1 MVIEIIGGGG
11 ILHYMHKSSF
21 LNPPQLPFL
30 HLLSNPSLSFH
41 FPTSLPIPLHLTR
54 PFTPFNFH
62 PIKPFS
68 TLLSLS
74 NPFLLSSNLL
84 AWSPDRKIFEMPNA
98 CPYVWMYSGDLYT
111 GHVSKF
117 TCFTRS
123 TSWRLHQKRDNMEH
137 WNSCFPLPCGW
148 NVRV

>member
-11 ILHYMHKSSF
+11 ILHFAQILISQSPH
-21 LNPPQLPFL
+21 LPFL

-68 TLLSLS
+68 TLLSPS

-84 AWSPDRKIFEMPNA
+84 A
-98 CPYVWMYSGDLYT
+98 
-111 GHVSKF
+111 
-117 TCFTRS
+117 
-123 TSWRLHQKRDNMEH
+123 
-137 WNSCFPLPCGW
+137 
-148 NVRV
+148 